1 MSQRPDQTNGSRKLL
16 ETWPDS
22 SAANVDLV
30 SLECRSNLSGS
41 DTICNC
47 RVDIKLNSTP
57 QLQLQ
62 SVLGFWLIVFP
73 SLWSIPSVTERQR
86 QAGQDGT
93 NDSST
98 HSGPYLSPTGV
109 TRMKRAFEC
118 ESRLL
123 TGRICKVRGA
133 ASHRLPLP
141 SPSARRRCFWFQ
153 LADAQQKEPCEE
165 WRKDDAL
172 QARTVVTAQTLL
184 SSKVCDLFL
193 PLHFASD
200 DQKASAPWQQPAFPT
215 KAPSKVHSVRSHPLH
230 VTLHNPT

>member
-1 MSQRPDQTNGSRKLL
+1 MNGSGKLL
-16 ETWPDS
+16 DTWPGS

-30 SLECRSNLSGS
+30 SLESRSNLSGS

-47 RVDIKLNSTP
+47 RVDIKLKYTS

-86 QAGQDGT
+86 QTGQDGK
-93 NDSST
+93 NNSRT

-109 TRMKRAFEC
+109 TRMKRAFER

-123 TGRICKVRGA
+123 TGRICNVRGA

-141 SPSARRRCFWFQ
+141 SPSAGRRCFGFQ

-172 QARTVVTAQTLL
+172 QARRL
-184 SSKVCDLFL
+184 SRHRPFCPARSGIFSFRCILRLMIRRHLYHGSSRLSQQKL
-193 PLHFASD
+193 PA
-200 DQKASAPWQQPAFPT
+200 KC
-215 KAPSKVHSVRSHPLH
+215 PLSGRIPC
-230 VTLHNPT
+230 T